1 MLKSLLINT
10 EKAACI
16 HQVLVSMK
24 SWWSVHG
31 GSDVDHVI
39 RNCYLEFIKIILYFL
54 SNYYYQFIGFKI
66 LKHCLLSFRFNLNQ
80 MLPQIYIDTSSL
92 DNFPKSIS
100 ILLTCKYSMEKSNVT
115 FSNFAVLL
123 MMPINFTSKC
133 LLPTKCLKKLFCIIS
148 TGYFLI
154 SKAS

>member
-39 RNCYLEFIKIILYFL
+39 RNCYLEFIIDIIQY
-54 SNYYYQFIGFKI
+54 I
-66 LKHCLLSFRFNLNQ
+66 HC
-80 MLPQIYIDTSSL
+80 
-92 DNFPKSIS
+92 
-100 ILLTCKYSMEKSNVT
+100 
-115 FSNFAVLL
+115 
-123 MMPINFTSKC
+123 
-133 LLPTKCLKKLFCIIS
+133 
-148 TGYFLI
+148 
-154 SKAS
+154 